1 MLTAKTLKTKI
12 SRSYTVNNRAELIR
26 GGKPYFSMLLKL
38 IQQAQRTIHFQVYI
52 FDEDNTGRQ
61 VADALK
67 AAAARGVQVFM
78 LVDGYASKSLS
89 AAFRLELKSAG
100 VHFRWFEPVF
110 RTNDFYFGRR
120 LHHKVLVADAYH
132 SLIGG
137 INISDKY
144 NDMEDDPAWLDWAL
158 YSQGDISA
166 ELVKVCAKLWTKS
179 IRKAQALLK
188 LEHSIA
194 HQQEQCLIRLR
205 RNDWVQNK
213 TQISSSYLEMFRL
226 ANDQITIMSSYFLPG
241 HLFQKGLKRATKRNV
256 DIRLILAGT
265 SDIRTAKYAE
275 RYIYR
280 WLLRNKIRIFEYQP
294 SVLHGKLATYDDR
307 WATIGSYNVNNI
319 SAFASIEL
327 NLDVQNAEFARSL
340 RRRLDKIIAEDC
352 VEITA
357 ETYRTGY
364 SIPGRLM
371 QWLAYNFVRLLF
383 FLFTFYF
390 KQRNQ
395 G

>member
-1 MLTAKTLKTKI
+1 MLTAKKLKTTI
-12 SRSYTVNNRAELIR
+12 LRSYTVHNRAELIR

-38 IQQAQRTIHFQVYI
+38 IKQAERTIHFQVYI
-52 FDEDNTGRQ
+52 FDEDNTGRE
-61 VADALK
+61 VAEALK
-67 AAAARGVQVFM
+67 AAAGRGVQVFM

-89 AAFRLELKSAG
+89 AAFRQDLKKGG

-120 LHHKVLVADAYH
+120 LHHKIFVADAYH

-144 NDMEDDPAWLDWAL
+144 NDLDDDPAWLDWAL
-158 YSQGDISA
+158 YAQGDISA

-188 LEHSIA
+188 LEQTVA
-194 HQQEQCLIRLR
+194 RQQEQCLIRLR

-213 TQISSSYLEMFRL
+213 TQISASYLEMFRQ

-241 HLFQKGLKRATKRNV
+241 HLFQKGLKRAARRKV

-280 WLLRNKIRIFEYQP
+280 WLLRNNIRIFEYQP
-294 SVLHGKLATYDDR
+294 SVLHGKIATYDDR

-340 RRRLDKIIAEDC
+340 RRRLDEIIAEDC

-357 ETYRTGY
+357 ETYRTSY
-364 SIPGRLM
+364 SIAGRFL
-371 QWLAYNFVRLLF
+371 QWLAYNFVRVMF

-390 KQRNQ
+390 KQRSQ